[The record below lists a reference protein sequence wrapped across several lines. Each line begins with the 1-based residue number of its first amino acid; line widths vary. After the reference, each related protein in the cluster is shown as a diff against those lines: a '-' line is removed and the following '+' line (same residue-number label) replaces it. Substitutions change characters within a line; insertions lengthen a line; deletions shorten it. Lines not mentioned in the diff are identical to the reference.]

1 MGKSDLPVRRHAE
14 VSRPAAFLSEG
25 RRMPVERSSQ
35 SARPKKRYPHKN
47 ARWIKFIVAGFSC
60 SGLVAF
66 LAPAL
71 AFRPF
76 DGTDAE
82 VAELNHFD
90 IELQPFGALQEGPD
104 KKLVAP
110 EAVINYG
117 FAKDWEAQLGL
128 DHFATLYLGDHSF
141 ERSRGIGE
149 RSARGLVPRSH
160 S

>member
-14 VSRPAAFLSEG
+14 VSRPAALLSEG

-35 SARPKKRYPHKN
+35 SARRQKRYPHKN
-47 ARWIKFIVAGFSC
+47 ARWIKFIAAGFFC

-66 LAPAL
+66 SAPAL

-110 EAVINYG
+110 EAVINYD
-117 FAKDWEAQLGL
+117 FAKDWWVPA
-128 DHFATLYLGDHSF
+128 
-141 ERSRGIGE
+141 GIGSF
-149 RSARGLVPRSH
+149 RNAIPGGLI
-160 S
+160 